1 MRPIRRILIRQ
12 AHLAIVLL
20 IAGLLL
26 AGCSFTVPRLRYT
39 PPSPS
44 SAISLLLPAEGQPS
58 IIVGPVTDTRGVD
71 ERFLEE
77 AGDTYL
83 LPVPLADE
91 VKKFL
96 IAELKRLRVLVTSQ
110 ASEAKGRLEAEV
122 TRFRIRFK
130 SFGGSTATFSIRV
143 KLVAAGATRPIWEA
157 NLQGSGSTAGM
168 VGTGPI
174 SQVTSRALSKA
185 VAGLGQAPGFADTLA
200 KLSGAARAVA
210 KRETPPRRPEAVA
223 RPAAPETKAWRSA
236 GSGFLLR
243 GTTHILTSLHVV
255 QGMKTIRV
263 SFPTGETYPT
273 KIVAGDANNDLALLQ
288 VQGMQAKAG
297 GFAADLGT
305 EVEPGERVHA
315 LGCPLG
321 AQLSRRP
328 SIVSGEVS
336 AATGLGDNIA
346 QFRMTNPINEGN
358 SGGPVINSRGLLVG
372 VAASGMI
379 QRGVQGIRFGTKI
392 SVAMLIL
399 RRARLARKFSIAVV
413 PKGRLTAVEIFR
425 ENSPFVVLIETR

>member
-1 MRPIRRILIRQ
+1 MRPTRRILIRQ
-12 AHLAIVLL
+12 IHLAIVPLT
-20 IAGLLL
+20 AGLLL
-26 AGCSFTVPRLRYT
+26 AGCTFTVPRLRYT
-39 PPSPS
+39 PPSP
-44 SAISLLLPAEGQPS
+44 ATSLLLPADKQPS

-91 VKKFL
+91 VEKFL
-96 IAELKRLRVLVTSQ
+96 IAELKRLRVPVTSQ
-110 ASEAKGRLEAEV
+110 ASEAKGLLEAEV
-122 TRFRIRFK
+122 TRLRIRFK
-130 SFGGSTATFSIRV
+130 PFGGSTATFSMRV
-143 KLVAAGATRPIWEA
+143 KLVAPGGTRPIWEA

-174 SQVTSRALSKA
+174 SQVTSRALSHA
-185 VAGLGQAPGFADTLA
+185 VAGLGQTPGFADTLA
-200 KLSGAARAVA
+200 KLSGSARAVA
-210 KRETPPRRPEAVA
+210 KRETPPRRTEALA
-223 RPAAPETKAWRSA
+223 RPAPPETKAWRSA

-243 GTTHILTSLHVV
+243 ATTHVLTSLHVV
-255 QGMKTIRV
+255 QGMKAIRV
-263 SFPTGETYPT
+263 SFPTGETYPA
-273 KIVAGDANNDLALLQ
+273 KVVAGDANNDLALLQ

-297 GFAADLGT
+297 GFAPDFRT

-315 LGCPLG
+315 LGYPLG
-321 AQLSRRP
+321 TQLSRRP

-336 AATGLGDNIA
+336 AATGLADNIA

-358 SGGPVINSRGLLVG
+358 SGGPVMNSRGLLVG

-392 SVAMLIL
+392 SAAMLIL
-399 RRARLARKFSIAVV
+399 QRARLVRKFSIAVV
-413 PKGRLTAVEIFR
+413 PKGRLTPVEIFR
-425 ENSPFVVLIETR
+425 EYSPFVVLIETR